1 MDLYKVM
8 MEMSLDCYFALNKG
22 LLDVGHLI
30 W

>member
-8 MEMSLDCYFALNKG
+8 MEMSLDCYFAVKKEM
-22 LLDVGHLI
+22 LDVGHLI